1 MPNKKTHKNN
11 SRKKEKRS
19 YTKTTGSSSP
29 GIVHRILNLE
39 ASLFSRDYTN
49 ENIRKQISEN
59 STLFFWYIGSLVLA
73 LFLIVMSF
81 VPAYNDL
88 RPDVSPY
95 LVLYRAIEEHP
106 LGLVFGITII
116 IATGIWMHLTGT
128 RKMFKHIRPSCS
140 GRRYRAKEIN
150 SLVND
155 PDTLWIEK
163 VSVYAAPEA
172 LIGYN
177 MGITVVEY
185 ADIASVSLK
194 SKHHS
199 EKTSRHGS
207 SGRMNFR
214 RALYYALID
223 KYKEWDT
230 YYVIIKTKK
239 GRKMVLTESRYKDE
253 LGSLR
258 SVLEERCSGIEI
270 HAGAYNNDAI

>member
-1 MPNKKTHKNN
+1 MPNKKTYKNN
-11 SRKKEKRS
+11 SHKKEKRS
-19 YTKTTGSSSP
+19 YTKNTGSSSP

-59 STLFFWYIGSLVLA
+59 SMLFFWYIGSLVLA

-81 VPAYNDL
+81 VSAYNDL

-95 LVLYRAIEEHP
+95 LVLPRAIEEHP

-116 IATGIWMHLTGT
+116 IVTGIWMHLTGT

-150 SLVND
+150 GLVND
-155 PDTLWIEK
+155 PDTLWIK
-163 VSVYAAPEA
+163 QVSVYAAPEA

-177 MGITVVEY
+177 MGITVVEFS
-185 ADIASVSLK
+185 DIASVSLK

-199 EKTSRHGS
+199 EKTSRHVS
-207 SGRMNFR
+207 SGRSNFM
-214 RALYYALID
+214 RALYYALTD

-239 GRKMVLTESRYKDE
+239 GRKMVLTEIQYKGE

-270 HAGAYNNDAI
+270 HAGA

>member
-1 MPNKKTHKNN
+1 MPNKKTYKNN
-11 SRKKEKRS
+11 SHKKEKRS

-59 STLFFWYIGSLVLA
+59 SMLFFWYIGSLVLA

-81 VPAYNDL
+81 VTAYNDL

-95 LVLYRAIEEHP
+95 LVLSRAIEEHQ

-116 IATGIWMHLTGT
+116 IVTGIWMHLTGT

-150 SLVND
+150 GLVND
-155 PDTLWIEK
+155 PDTLWIEL

-177 MGITVVEY
+177 MGITVVEFS
-185 ADIASVSLK
+185 DIASVSLK

-199 EKTSRHGS
+199 EKTSRHVS
-207 SGRMNFR
+207 SGRSNFR

-239 GRKMVLTESRYKDE
+239 GRKMVLTEIQYKGE

-270 HAGAYNNDAI
+270 HAGA